1 MPGVKERVWIAEYLK
16 CFNATKAAEI
26 AGYKWPNKTGPA
38 LKQKNAE
45 LIEASLRS
53 RAITP
58 EQVIDRLSE
67 QAKAEYSEFIND
79 DGEIDLA
86 AMRAAGKMHLV
97 KGIKYDRQ
105 GRKMVEFYD
114 AQSALVHVGKHY
126 KLFTEQTAFDGVIR
140 IEGLENLL
148 DRIYGKDNDQS

>member
-26 AGYKWPNKTGPA
+26 AGYKWPNKIGPA

-45 LIEASLRS
+45 LIEAALKE
-53 RAITP
+53 RAMTP
-58 EQVIDRLSE
+58 EIVVDRLSA
-67 QAKAEYSEFIND
+67 QARAEYAEYIND
-79 DGEIDLA
+79 DGEVDLA
-86 AMRAAGKMHLV
+86 ALRRAGKMHLV

-105 GRKMVEFYD
+105 GRTMVEFYD
-114 AQSALVHVGKHY
+114 AQAALVHIGKHH
-126 KLFTEQTAFDGVIR
+126 KLFTEQTAFDGTIR

-148 DRIYGKDNDQS
+148 DRIYGKADQD

>member
-16 CFNATKAAEI
+16 CFNATKAAEV

-45 LIEASLRS
+45 LIEATLKA
-53 RAITP
+53 RAMTP
-58 EQVIDRLSE
+58 EIVVDRLSSH
-67 QAKAEYSEFIND
+67 ALAEYAEYIND
-79 DGEIDLA
+79 DGEVDLA

-105 GRKMVEFYD
+105 GRTMVEFYD
-114 AQSALVHVGKHY
+114 AQSALVHIGKHH
-126 KLFTEQTAFDGVIR
+126 KLFTEQTAFDGTIR

-148 DRIYGKDNDQS
+148 DRIYGQDDKD

>member
-1 MPGVKERVWIAEYLK
+1 MAGYREKIWLAEYLK
-16 CFNATKAAEI
+16 SYNATDAARR
-26 AGYKWPNKTGPA
+26 AGYSWPDKSGPR
-38 LKQKNAE
+38 LKQRLSETIDTE
-45 LIEASLRS
+45 LKD
-53 RAITP
+53 RALTP
-58 EQVIDRLSE
+58 GQVIDRLSSH
-67 QAKAEYSEFIND
+67 ALAEYSEFIND

-114 AQSALVHVGKHY
+114 AQSALVHIGKHQ

-140 IEGLENLL
+140 IEGLEQLL
-148 DRIYGKDNDQS
+148 DRIYGSNDQS